1 MIAHVAQAGE
11 DKGRV
16 VVRLGAFAPSSPAA
30 ITAAVHVAKA
40 FQSEIEGLFIE
51 DPELAAAAAL
61 GSIREIACAGAARR
75 TLSPAGIA
83 RDTGFFALAVQR
95 QLAQAVSNAGI
106 TLSAQNVRDELV
118 AALQAACSERGPW
131 NIIVFAEPLTPGRAS
146 DGLTAA
152 FEKVWGTTGYVAAA
166 PNAAWRKG
174 PIVVAVEDTDRLAGM
189 VRAAERLAAVAG
201 DEVWLMPVGEDDIA
215 LDWLE
220 SEIRLTLGETPVL
233 KIMPRPEHAGC
244 QQVSLA
250 TLTRC
255 TPRMVVARYG
265 GVMLPAKKL
274 ALALADAGCPCFLVH

>member
-1 MIAHVAQAGE
+1 M
-11 DKGRV
+11 
-16 VVRLGAFAPSSPAA
+16 
-30 ITAAVHVAKA
+30 
-40 FQSEIEGLFIE
+40 
-51 DPELAAAAAL
+51 AL
-61 GSIREIACAGAARR
+61 
-75 TLSPAGIA
+75 IA
-83 RDTGFFALAVQR
+83 RLSSATLMSNTLRLTVRSRGFALDGRFGSTRRALLAVEGKQR
-95 QLAQAVSNAGI
+95 RKLPSQG
-106 TLSAQNVRDELV
+106 
-118 AALQAACSERGPW
+118 
-131 NIIVFAEPLTPGRAS
+131 GRARS
-146 DGLTAA
+146 EA